1 MGLLTMP
8 LLTMALLC
16 LYHVPTHPTH
26 LPTYPTHLPTL
37 PTLPTLRPQVYKFG
51 LYLRPVLGPVDL
63 AWVGTTLA
71 LGFGCKLADYQAA
84 PHPLTY
90 YSLHTAHYILPTTR
104 CFLRTSD
111 YPLP

>member
-1 MGLLTMP
+1 MGLLTVP

-16 LYHVPTHPTH
+16 LYHAPTHPAHPPTHPAHLPTHPTTY
-26 LPTYPTHLPTL
+26 LPCPI
-37 PTLPTLRPQVYKFG
+37 LPTLRPQVYKFG

-84 PHPLTY
+84 PHPLPAASY
-90 YSLHTAHYILPTTR
+90 ALQTTR
-104 CFLRTSD
+104 
-111 YPLP
+111 YPKPYP

>member
-1 MGLLTMP
+1 M
-8 LLTMALLC
+8 
-16 LYHVPTHPTH
+16 
-26 LPTYPTHLPTL
+26 
-37 PTLPTLRPQVYKFG
+37 YKFG